1 MPRIENWS
9 VVMDPD
15 ATPYQAPEL
24 RSRHLH
30 GECSDHPVYPGK
42 HGLITTSRLV
52 AFDAGKGLARTLT
65 GTVYELGTPDEKWI
79 AWLEASGLTIANY
92 NKGVPN
98 EAARQW
104 SLEDSG
110 ETRGGE

>member
-9 VVMDPD
+9 IVMDPD
-15 ATPYQAPEL
+15 GNPYQAPEL

-30 GECSDHPVYPGK
+30 GICEDHPVYPGRR
-42 HGLITTSRLV
+42 GIVTTSRLV

-65 GTVYELGTPDEKWI
+65 GTVYELGTPKAEWI
-79 AWLEASGLTIANY
+79 AWLEASGLSIANY

-98 EAARQW
+98 EAAGQR
-104 SLEDSG
+104 SAEGGRD
-110 ETRGGE
+110 TRGG